1 MKSETRNRKERALA
15 FQHVQKV
22 RNWSVGAETIA
33 KEIPIRKIHICIS
46 KLPVTQ
52 ISTTSKGRN
61 FHASFQNKDSRK
73 KVVENFQGIR

>member
-46 KLPVTQ
+46 
-52 ISTTSKGRN
+52 I
-61 FHASFQNKDSRK
+61 FQ
-73 KVVENFQGIR
+73 